1 MCNELNIF
9 IFMYQL
15 FVNPALIIYIKEVY
29 MVLLY
34 IKFKQA
40 NYLFQTLMILKKK
53 FWNMTLFFMFNCFQK
68 IETKTIKRQ
77 KKI

>member
-1 MCNELNIF
+1 MFLSFIYVKILIVMCNELNIF

-34 IKFKQA
+34 IKFRQA
-40 NYLFQTLMILKKK
+40 NYIFQTLMI
-53 FWNMTLFFMFNCFQK
+53 
-68 IETKTIKRQ
+68 
-77 KKI
+77 

>member
-34 IKFKQA
+34 IKFRQA
-40 NYLFQTLMILKKK
+40 NYIFQTLMI
-53 FWNMTLFFMFNCFQK
+53 
-68 IETKTIKRQ
+68 
-77 KKI
+77 

>member
-1 MCNELNIF
+1 
-9 IFMYQL
+9 MYQL

-40 NYLFQTLMILKKK
+40 NYLFQTLMILKKSFGIWHYFSCLIAFK
-53 FWNMTLFFMFNCFQK
+53 KLKQK
-68 IETKTIKRQ
+68 PSKDKRKYNNTCNQ
-77 KKI
+77 E